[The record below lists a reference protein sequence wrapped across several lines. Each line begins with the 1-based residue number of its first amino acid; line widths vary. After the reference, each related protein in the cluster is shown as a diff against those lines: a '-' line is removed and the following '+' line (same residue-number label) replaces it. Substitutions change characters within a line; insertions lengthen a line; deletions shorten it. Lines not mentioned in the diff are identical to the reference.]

1 MQEGGVGVWV
11 LDRAGDGGRVYG
23 GVKVLA
29 GDDHIRAL
37 PLLGAGGQLL
47 AQRLL

>member
-1 MQEGGVGVWV
+1 MVAGGG
-11 LDRAGDGGRVYG
+11 L
-23 GVKVLA
+23 VLA

-47 AQRLL
+47 AQGLL